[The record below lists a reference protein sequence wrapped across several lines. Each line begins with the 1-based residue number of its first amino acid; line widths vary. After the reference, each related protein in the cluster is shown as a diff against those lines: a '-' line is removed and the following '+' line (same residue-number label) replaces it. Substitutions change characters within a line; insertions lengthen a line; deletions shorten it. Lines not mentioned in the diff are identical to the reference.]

1 MDKQHTR
8 LVLNGLVGSA
18 ALLAL
23 AGSASAQ
30 TIYDSAGFE
39 SPRFNLG
46 TLEGQDPVNGP
57 WVSDAVTSTGVV
69 TNAVARSGSQSVRLD
84 RAPNDD
90 SRWLIAKPIVGL
102 RDLLVIEADLRT
114 AFSDVS
120 ENAYGPIFALEAYDA
135 FNNVGSDIKLA
146 GMVGMD
152 AATGEL
158 LYQDEGTGFLTA
170 TGDILDADTWYN
182 LRLELDYSTD
192 TYSIFLN
199 GVRKATVGFVD
210 SGIDD
215 FTDADLAALAG
226 AGDAESRAATGTGWF
241 DNFSIKVGPQWAIN
255 GGGTWTLAGNWIG
268 GIPNAPGATAN
279 FYGSLVTPGN
289 APATITLDGDKTVG
303 TIRFN
308 NTVTNGSN
316 VNSYIIA
323 QGGGGGTLILNNGA
337 SGRGS
342 IAVLAGTHTIS
353 APVRVETDTDIDV
366 TNDGNLRLTGAV
378 QVNNGVRLVKD
389 GQGPARI
396 SGTTNLG
403 TGAVLGSRR
412 GTLTIG
418 AVTGFGGIDVESNG
432 RINVAQNGSTVVRV
446 SQLNVAQSGTL
457 DLTDNNLIL
466 DATAATA
473 ASELTRI
480 ESLVRQGRNNGS
492 WNENGITSTAAR
504 DQAQH
509 ITGLAVIRNSA
520 NGGATAIMPSFEG
533 QAVDANDILIKY
545 TYNGDANLDGVV
557 NADDYFRIDSGFLQ
571 PPADPSWYD
580 GDFNYD
586 NKINADD
593 YFLIDSA
600 FLAQGGALEGGLLR
614 AVAVPEPGV
623 ISLGLVAALGLLGRR
638 RRGRRAEYTI

>member
-1 MDKQHTR
+1 MDKQHRR
-8 LVLNGLVGSA
+8 LVLNGFVGSA

-39 SPRFNLG
+39 APRFNLG

-57 WVSDAVTSTGVV
+57 WFSDAVTSTGVV
-69 TNAVARSGSQSVRLD
+69 TNTVARSGSQSVRLD

-90 SRWLIAKPIVGL
+90 SRWLVTKPLVGL

-120 ENAYGPIFALEAYDA
+120 ESAYGPIFALEAYDA

-158 LYQDEGTGFLTA
+158 LYQDEGTGYLTP

-192 TYSIFLN
+192 TYSVYLN

-241 DNFSIKVGPQWAIN
+241 DNFSVKVGPQWAIN

-323 QGGGGGTLILNNGA
+323 QGGGGGTLVLNNGA

-366 TNDGNLRLTGAV
+366 TNDGNLRVTGPV

-396 SGTTNLG
+396 SGPINLG
-403 TGAVLGSRR
+403 TGAVLGGRR
-412 GTLTIG
+412 GVLTIG
-418 AVTGFGGIDVESNG
+418 PVTGFGGIDVENNG
-432 RINVAQNGSTVVRV
+432 RINVAQNGSTVVRA
-446 SQLNVAQSGTL
+446 SKLDVAQGGTL
-457 DLTDNNLIL
+457 DLNDNNMIL
-466 DATAATA
+466 DATAGTA
-473 ASELTRI
+473 ASELTRM
-480 ESLVRQGRNNGS
+480 ESLVRQGRNGGS
-492 WNENGITSTAAR
+492 WNGSGITSTAAR

-509 ITGLAVIRNSA
+509 ITGIAVIRNSD
-520 NGGATAIMPSFEG
+520 NGGATPVMTSFEG
-533 QAVDANDILIKY
+533 QAVDANDLIFKY
-545 TYNGDANLDGVV
+545 TYNGDANLDGRI
-557 NADDYFRIDSGFLQ
+557 NADDYFRIDSGFLAQ
-571 PPADPSWYD
+571 PANPSYRD

-586 NKINADD
+586 DKVNADD

-600 FLAQGGALEGGLLR
+600 FLGQGGALEGGVLQ

-638 RRGRRAEYTI
+638 RRSRRDE